1 MKTIKIEKEV
11 TKDDVYVRARTP
23 DELTEVE
30 RILAK
35 TDLRYLGSEFS
46 DSSCVVIDGD
56 TWYRTISFAINRR
69 RTEITIQQLAELL
82 GVEYPLK
89 QLPTL
94 EELIAE
100 AKSKITIKSKTYP
113 CWVEGTRVVT
123 WYTAAG
129 KEYTSEKCAIA
140 GYISKK
146 IQEEYL

>member
-1 MKTIKIEKEV
+1 MRTLKIEKEV
-11 TKDDVYVRARTP
+11 TKDDVYVMADTP
-23 DELTEVE
+23 GKLTEVE

-69 RTEITIQQLAELL
+69 RTEITIPQLAELL
-82 GVEYPLK
+82 GVEYLLK

-94 EELIAE
+94 EELISE
-100 AKSKITIKSKTYP
+100 AKSKITVKSKTYP
-113 CWVEGTRVVT
+113 CWVDGSKEVT
-123 WYTAAG
+123 TYMCAG
-129 KEYTSEKCAIA
+129 LEYYSERAAIA
-140 GYISKK
+140 SYISRK